1 MTPLQLALKY
11 MDIVFS
17 NGDMMQLKEILAE
30 DLSFKGPFHQFSTA
44 KEYIDSMVEA
54 PPEGFEYKLIQS
66 FETTSST
73 CLIYEFIKPGVS
85 TTMAQVF
92 EIESNKIIKIQLIF
106 DSAAFQK

>member
-17 NGDMMQLKEILAE
+17 NGDMMQLKGILAQ
-30 DLSFKGPFHQFSTA
+30 DLVFNGPFHQSNTA
-44 KEYIDSMVEA
+44 KDYIDSMVEA
-54 PPEGFEYKLIQS
+54 PPEDFEYKLIQS
-66 FETTSST
+66 FETASSA

-92 EIESNKIIKIQLIF
+92 EIKNDKIIEIQLIF
-106 DSAAFQK
+106 DTAAFQ